1 MSSAKRWWILVT
13 VSAGLL
19 LISVDM
25 TVLYTALPTLTE
37 ELSADASQKL
47 WIINAYPLVMAGLL
61 LGAGTL
67 GDRVGHKRMFLIG
80 LTLFGAA
87 SLLAAFA
94 PTPGVLIGGRAFL
107 AVGAAAMMPATLSL
121 IRITFDDERERGI
134 AIGVWGTM
142 SVFGMAMGP
151 IVGGL
156 LLEHF
161 WWGSVFLINVPV
173 VLVSLVAAALL
184 APGGSGNPDK
194 PWDLLASVQIM
205 AGLVGTVY
213 AIKEL
218 TKPAPQP
225 LHVVLALLVAAAGF
239 WLFIRRQRGMSHPL
253 IDFALLRDPRIM
265 AGVAAAGLA
274 MFADAGIQLVLTQR
288 LQLVLGLSP
297 LSAGLL
303 VAAVALGALPAGVI
317 GGALLHRVGTRP
329 LLVGGLLLTGT
340 GALLTLGM
348 TPGTVPFLALDP
360 DHSAWI
366 MPGLVVVGAG
376 AGLAMTAA
384 SAAIIGNAP
393 KHRAG
398 MAASVEEVSY
408 ELGSLSGVAILGSLL
423 GALYTSTI
431 RLPEGA
437 PDSAREGLDQAI
449 AAAGELPDGQAA
461 DALLAAAHQA
471 FDHGYTATLLIAT
484 VVLVGGAALTA
495 RLLSRPAPAPVVPTA
510 PEDEPAVSDAGHL
523 VTKGNPT
530 E

>member
-1 MSSAKRWWILVT
+1 MHSARRWWMLVT

-19 LISVDM
+19 LIAVDM

-67 GDRVGHKRMFLIG
+67 GDRIGHKRMFLIG
-80 LTLFGAA
+80 LVLFGTA
-87 SLLAAFA
+87 SVLAAFA
-94 PTPGVLIGGRAFL
+94 PNAAVLIGARAFL

-121 IRITFDDERERGI
+121 IRITFEDERERGI

-142 SVFGMAMGP
+142 SVLGMALGP

-173 VLVSLVAAALL
+173 VLIALVAATFL

-194 PWDLLASVQIM
+194 PWDLLASTQIM
-205 AGLVGTVY
+205 VGLIGVVY
-213 AIKEL
+213 AIKEI
-218 TKPAPQP
+218 TKPDPQP
-225 LHVVLALLVAAAGF
+225 LHVVLALLAAAAGF
-239 WLFIRRQRGMSHPL
+239 LLFVRRQRGMAHPL

-265 AGVAAAGLA
+265 AGIAAAGLA

-288 LQLVLGLSP
+288 LQLVLGLTP
-297 LSAGLL
+297 LEAGIL
-303 VAAVALGALPAGVI
+303 VAALAVGALPAGII
-317 GGALLHRVGTRP
+317 GGAVLHRVGTRP
-329 LLVGGLLLTGT
+329 LIAGGLLLTGA
-340 GALLTLGM
+340 GALLTLAL
-348 TPGTVPFLALDP
+348 TPEMVPFLSLHP

-366 MPGLVVVGAG
+366 TPGLVVVGAG
-376 AGLAMTAA
+376 SGLAMTAA

-393 KHRAG
+393 AHRAG

-408 ELGSLSGVAILGSLL
+408 ELGSLSGVAILGSMLS
-423 GALYTSTI
+423 ALYTATV
-431 RLPEGA
+431 RLPADA

-449 AAAGELPDGQAA
+449 AAAGELPDGTTAG
-461 DALLAAAHQA
+461 ALLSAAHRA

-495 RLLSRPAPAPVVPTA
+495 RLLSRPAPTLSTTEILDGELAGTT
-510 PEDEPAVSDAGHL
+510 GHL
-523 VTKGNPT
+523 VTKGDPA